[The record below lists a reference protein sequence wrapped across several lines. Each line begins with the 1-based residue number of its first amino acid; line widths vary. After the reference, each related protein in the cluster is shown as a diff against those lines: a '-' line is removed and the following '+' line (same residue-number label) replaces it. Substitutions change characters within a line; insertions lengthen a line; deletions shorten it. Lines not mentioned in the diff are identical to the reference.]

1 MTAPRW
7 LETTGVTAEIR
18 TGSFHARSGDR
29 GVDLSVERD
38 AEGRLTA
45 ESGSNVVAAIRT
57 LVSGKS
63 WASRLRIV
71 CAIGSRGLILRP
83 LPLPVASPKETLRLL
98 QLQIEG
104 EFPLPPEALAWG
116 WIPWTQTPDSAASPA
131 RQTVLV
137 AAVKKEVVEELTS
150 LLKPLAAELI
160 FTPAALART
169 ALVPH
174 DVPSFSLLETGQTQS
189 ELIVWEEGSAPTLR
203 LPTFGESQW
212 ADAGRT
218 PPLPGDPPNR
228 DDLHRWADGLPAS
241 ALRWPLWISR
251 PSIPSPT
258 ASPLP
263 EALGAAAMPVRPL
276 DVPTGPGYTAA
287 IAGIIQTRS
296 DGSVSLPDRVGQS
309 TAPRRPLPLLR
320 LQSQQSD
327 VPDRPTHSLPTRPV
341 VLAVGLLVAV
351 LLLPY
356 AEALLL
362 QPRLARR
369 LASLKSQSTNLATID
384 RQLGFLRYLEQNQA
398 PHLDAV
404 FVIAQAAPQGVKV
417 QSISI
422 NRQGEVALSGW
433 LRDLNQVGE
442 FRLKLINS
450 GFFSSVVVEDQSP
463 TPDRQRINFRINA
476 RWRDAGEREALTL
489 GPDLPDPAS
498 SKAGGTNVA
507 AAASSLPSLPP
518 SPPAS
523 P

>member
-29 GVDLSVERD
+29 GVDLPVERN

-45 ESGSNVVAAIRT
+45 ESGARIVAAIRT

-71 CAIGSRGLILRP
+71 CAIGARGLILRP
-83 LPLPVASPKETLRLL
+83 LPLPVASPKETVRLL
-98 QLQIEG
+98 QLQIES
-104 EFPLPPEALAWG
+104 EFPLPPEELAWG
-116 WIPWTQTPDSAASPA
+116 WIPWTLTPESAASPA

-174 DVPSFSLLETGQTQS
+174 DVPSFALLEIGWTQS
-189 ELIVWEEGSAPTLR
+189 ELIVWEEGSAPSLR
-203 LPTFGESQW
+203 LPAFGETQW
-212 ADAGRT
+212 ADAESDHLQGWASL
-218 PPLPGDPPNR
+218 LPTV
-228 DDLHRWADGLPAS
+228 AT
-241 ALRWPLWISR
+241 RWPLWISR
-251 PSIPSPT
+251 PSLPSST
-258 ASPLP
+258 AAAPLP
-263 EALGAAAMPVRPL
+263 AEYGAGRTPMRTLA
-276 DVPTGPGYTAA
+276 VPAGPGYTAA
-287 IAGIIQTRS
+287 IAGMIQSR
-296 DGSVSLPDRVGQS
+296 DAGSATLPERIGES
-309 TAPRRPLPLLR
+309 TSPRRPLPLLG
-320 LQSQQSD
+320 LQSQRSD
-327 VPDRPTHSLPTRPV
+327 APDHPAHQLPTRPV
-341 VLAVGLLVAV
+341 ILAVALLMAV

-356 AEALLL
+356 LEAFLL

-369 LASLKSQSTNLATID
+369 LAALKSQSTNLATID
-384 RQLGFLRYLEQNQA
+384 RQMGFLRYLEQNQA

-404 FVIAQAAPQGVKV
+404 FMIAQAAPQGVKV
-417 QSISI
+417 ESINM

-476 RWRDAGEREALTL
+476 RWRDAGEREALKL
-489 GPDLPDPAS
+489 DPDLPDSAPPKS
-498 SKAGGTNVA
+498 GGTNVA
-507 AAASSLPSLPP
+507 APASRPPPPPPLSL
-518 SPPAS
+518 PAS